1 MIFFPTE
8 FYDFFHNIMD
18 PVTIQPQSQ
27 FGIGFEDQ
35 GIYGKTIGQTT
46 TLSGLEKLNQ
56 ANEITILHK
65 KISCV
70 ESNY

>member
-1 MIFFPTE
+1 M
-8 FYDFFHNIMD
+8 N

-35 GIYGKTIGQTT
+35 GTYGKTMGQTP